1 MNVSVVNLGCK
12 VNRVESDTIAL
23 SYQGKGDR
31 LTSVEEADVV
41 VVNTCT
47 VTEEADKK
55 TRKTIRRV
63 LRANP
68 AAKVLVTG
76 CAASIDPGFFEQLD
90 ERICVVDK
98 IDLLDEGESALAAKA
113 DTLVRVGDYFPSRVS
128 LKVQDGCNHSCT
140 YCIVH
145 VARGRA
151 WSKPADAVLQEA
163 VSLADAGAKELVL
176 TGIDLGS
183 YCYSSGASRVRLGE
197 LVQRVLA
204 ALDESGH
211 PDVRLR
217 IGSVEPCSLD
227 SSFIEVMAHS
237 DGRVCRHLHLPLQ
250 SGSTKVLQEMNRPY
264 SAERFLDIAANLKR
278 QVPGISLTTDIIVGF
293 PGETDLDF
301 EQTCQVAKEVGFSK
315 IHVFR
320 YSRRKGTPA
329 AERSDQVAAQ
339 VKEERSHQLS
349 ALGHE
354 LRLAYA
360 RSQLGEMARIAVE
373 QDGLGMSESYFR
385 VRVPEGVA
393 PGALVERKLV
403 GLDESDLS
411 FFS

>member
-1 MNVSVVNLGCK
+1 MNVNVVNLGCK

-31 LTSVEEADVV
+31 LSRLEEADVI

-63 LRANP
+63 LRSNP
-68 AAKVLVTG
+68 TAKVLVTG
-76 CAASIDPGFFEQLD
+76 CAASIDPAFFESLD

-98 IDLLDEGESALAAKA
+98 IDLLDEGESALAARS

-145 VARGRA
+145 VARGKA
-151 WSKPADAVLQEA
+151 WSKPLEDVVREA

-183 YCYSSGASRVRLGE
+183 YCYGSGSSRMRLGD
-197 LVQRVLA
+197 LVRRLLG
-204 ALDESGH
+204 ALDDSGH

-227 SSFIEVMAHS
+227 SRFIEVMAAS
-237 DGRVCRHLHLPLQ
+237 NGRVCRHLHLPLQ
-250 SGSTKVLQEMNRPY
+250 SGSSKVLKEMNRPY
-264 SAERFLDIAANLKR
+264 SAERFLEIAEDLKAR
-278 QVPGISLTTDIIVGF
+278 VPGISLTTDIIVGF
-293 PGETDLDF
+293 PGETEEDF
-301 EQTCQVAKEVGFSK
+301 AQSCQLAEAVGFSK

-320 YSRRKGTPA
+320 YSKRKGTPA
-329 AERSDQVAAQ
+329 AERADQVAPQ
-339 VKEERSHQLS
+339 VKEERSHRLS
-349 ALGHE
+349 ALGDE
-354 LRLAYA
+354 LRLRFAQN
-360 RSQLGEMARIAVE
+360 QLGSIERIAVE
-373 QDGLGMSESYFR
+373 QDGVGMTESYYR
-385 VRVPEGVA
+385 VSVPESVSAGS
-393 PGALVERKLV
+393 LVERELT
-403 GLDESDLS
+403 GLDGASFTFLS
-411 FFS
+411 

>member
-1 MNVSVVNLGCK
+1 MNVNVVNLGCK

-31 LTSVEEADVV
+31 LSRLEEADII

-63 LRANP
+63 LRSNP
-68 AAKVLVTG
+68 TAKVLVTG
-76 CAASIDPGFFEQLD
+76 CAASIDPTFFKSLD

-98 IDLLDEGESALAAKA
+98 IDLLDEGESALAARS

-145 VARGRA
+145 VARGKA
-151 WSKPADAVLQEA
+151 WSKPIEDVVREA

-183 YCYSSGASRVRLGE
+183 YCYEGGSSRIRLGD
-197 LVQRVLA
+197 LVRCMLSS
-204 ALDESGH
+204 LDDSGH

-227 SSFIEVMAHS
+227 SRFIEMMATS
-237 DGRVCRHLHLPLQ
+237 NGRVCRHLHLPLQ
-250 SGSTKVLQEMNRPY
+250 SGSSKVLKEMNRPY
-264 SAERFLDIAANLKR
+264 SADRFLKIAENLKAC
-278 QVPGISLTTDIIVGF
+278 VPGISLTTDIIVGF
-293 PGETDLDF
+293 PGETEEDF
-301 EQTCQVAKEVGFSK
+301 TQSCQLAETVGFSK

-320 YSRRKGTPA
+320 YSKRKGTPA
-329 AERSDQVAAQ
+329 AERADQVAPL
-339 VKEERSHQLS
+339 VKEERSHRLS
-349 ALGHE
+349 ALGDE
-354 LRLAYA
+354 LRLRFAQN
-360 RSQLGEMARIAVE
+360 QLGSVERIAVE
-373 QDGLGMSESYFR
+373 QDGVGMTESYYR
-385 VRVPEGVA
+385 VSVPESVSAGS
-393 PGALVERKLV
+393 LVERELT
-403 GLDESDLS
+403 GLNEASFTFLS
-411 FFS
+411 

>member
-31 LTSVEEADVV
+31 LTALEQADVV

-68 AAKVLVTG
+68 SAKVLVTG
-76 CAASIDPGFFEQLD
+76 CAASIDPAFFEQLD

-98 IDLLDEGESALAAKA
+98 VDLLDEGESALATKA
-113 DTLVRVGDYFPSRVS
+113 DRLVRVGDYFPTRVS
-128 LKVQDGCNHSCT
+128 MKVQDGCSHSCT

-145 VARGRA
+145 VARGKA
-151 WSKPADAVLQEA
+151 WSKPVEEISCEA

-183 YCYSSGASRVRLGE
+183 YRYGTGASRIRLGQ
-197 LVQRVLA
+197 LVRHTLE
-204 ALDESGH
+204 ALDHSGH
-211 PDVRLR
+211 SDVRLR

-227 SSFIEVMAHS
+227 SEFIQVMADS
-237 DGRVCRHLHLPLQ
+237 SGRVCRHLHIPLQ
-250 SGSTKVLQEMNRPY
+250 SGSSRVLEQMNRPY
-264 SAERFLDIAANLKR
+264 SAEKFLNIVESLKR
-278 QVPGISLTTDIIVGF
+278 SVPRVSLTTDIIVGF
-293 PGETDLDF
+293 PGETDEDF
-301 EQTCQVAKEVGFSK
+301 DRSCALARKVGFSK

-320 YSRRKGTPA
+320 YSKRKGTPA
-329 AERSDQVAAQ
+329 AERSDQIAPQ
-339 VKEERSHQLS
+339 IKEERSRKLS
-349 ALGHE
+349 ALGDD
-354 LRLAYA
+354 LRLRFAKN
-360 RSQLGEMARIAVE
+360 RLGAVERIAVE
-373 QDGLGMSESYFR
+373 REGIGMSESYFR
-385 VRVPEGVA
+385 VRVPDSLVA
-393 PGALVERKLV
+393 GSIVERELA
-403 GLDESDLS
+403 GLDEASITFLS
-411 FFS
+411 

>member
-1 MNVSVVNLGCK
+1 MNVNVVNLGCK

-31 LTSVEEADVV
+31 LSRLEEADVI

-63 LRANP
+63 LRSNP
-68 AAKVLVTG
+68 TAKVLVTG
-76 CAASIDPGFFEQLD
+76 CAASIDPVFFESLD

-98 IDLLDEGESALAAKA
+98 IDLLDEGESALAARS

-145 VARGRA
+145 VARGKA
-151 WSKPADAVLQEA
+151 WSKPPEDVVREA

-183 YCYSSGASRVRLGE
+183 YCHGGGSSRMRLGD
-197 LVQRVLA
+197 LVRRLLNS
-204 ALDESGH
+204 LDDSGH
-211 PDVRLR
+211 SDVRLR

-227 SSFIEVMAHS
+227 SRFIEVMAAS
-237 DGRVCRHLHLPLQ
+237 NGRVCRHLHLPLQ
-250 SGSTKVLQEMNRPY
+250 SGSSKVLKEMNRPY
-264 SAERFLDIAANLKR
+264 SAERFLEIAEDLKTR
-278 QVPGISLTTDIIVGF
+278 VPGISLTTDIIVGF
-293 PGETDLDF
+293 PGETEEDF
-301 EQTCQVAKEVGFSK
+301 AQSCQLAEAVGFSK

-320 YSRRKGTPA
+320 YSKRKGTPA
-329 AERSDQVAAQ
+329 AERADQVAPQ
-339 VKEERSHQLS
+339 VKEERSHRLS
-349 ALGHE
+349 ALGDE
-354 LRLAYA
+354 LRLRFAQN
-360 RSQLGEMARIAVE
+360 QLGSIERIAVE
-373 QDGLGMSESYFR
+373 QDGVGMTESYYR
-385 VRVPEGVA
+385 VSVPESVSAGS
-393 PGALVERKLV
+393 LVERELT
-403 GLDESDLS
+403 GLDGASFTFLS
-411 FFS
+411 